1 MVLLPTLLSQL
12 LELAVFITAV
22 GTIALFAA
30 TTVAMRSIQ
39 RRRQP

>member
-1 MVLLPTLLSQL
+1 MVLLTTILGQILQ
-12 LELAVFITAV
+12 LAVFLTAI